1 VAGEEDCC
9 EAELVKW
16 EEKCELGEL
25 EMGAG
30 DKSDCRPEL
39 SVGVNW
45 ANKGEYW
52 KDLRVV
58 LGGCTRPV
66 EGFKCD
72 IEPVEGF
79 KGDVFV
85 YNKK

>member
-1 VAGEEDCC
+1 VTGEEDCC
-9 EAELVKW
+9 EAELVEW

-30 DKSDCRPEL
+30 DKSGCRPEL

-58 LGGCTRPV
+58 LGQWRDLKV
-66 EGFKCD
+66 ILSRWRDLKVMFLFIIK
-72 IEPVEGF
+72 
-79 KGDVFV
+79 
-85 YNKK
+85 NNNN